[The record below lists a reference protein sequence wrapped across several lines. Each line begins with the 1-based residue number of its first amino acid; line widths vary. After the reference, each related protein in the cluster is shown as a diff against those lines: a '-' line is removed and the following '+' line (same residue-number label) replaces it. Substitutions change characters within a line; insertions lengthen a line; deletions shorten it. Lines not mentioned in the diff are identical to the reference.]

1 MSGDKQYL
9 TNLSKPNN
17 SSSLE
22 CGVDGITVSF
32 QLLIVII
39 NSIHLIILKKL
50 KQSNK
55 STALH
60 IIILMCIDDIAYS
73 LFNLASSEF
82 CLQPESI
89 HHCLRGFMKCLWSAT
104 ATMKYCILATACYD
118 RYVAI
123 CHPFRYSSNYFLSH
137 TTGGLLVMFVLK
149 LVTETPLFIT
159 LLNPG
164 CATQL
169 GDQQSDVIKIITTHY
184 AINEGI
190 WNGSCAIIILTTVTL
205 VLRELYKMRRGGERA
220 PHTPDASVLKVT
232 RLILVTVA
240 VFVCCLLLPI
250 CTEAYFLQRGE
261 SRSKQARRV
270 RMLFDSYAVINV
282 LVFGAMNKDY
292 RSEIKRGLRSCLP
305 ILAISPD
312 GNHPTSNNSVAPADN
327 PQT

>member
-60 IIILMCIDDIAYS
+60 IIILMCIVDIAYS

-82 CLQPESI
+82 CLPPESI
-89 HHCLRGFMKCLWSAT
+89 HHCLRGIMKCLWSAT

-123 CHPFRYSSNYFLSH
+123 CHPFRYSTDYFLSH

-149 LVTETPLFIT
+149 LVTDLFMT

-169 GDQQSDVIKIITTHY
+169 GDQQADVIKIITTID

-190 WNGSCAIIILTTVTL
+190 WIGSCAIVILTTVIL
-205 VLRELYKMRRGGERA
+205 VLRELYKMCRGGQRA
-220 PHTPDASVLKVT
+220 PHTPDTSVLKAT

-292 RSEIKRGLRSCLP
+292 RSEIKRGLRSCFP
-305 ILAISPD
+305 TLAIS
-312 GNHPTSNNSVAPADN
+312 PADN